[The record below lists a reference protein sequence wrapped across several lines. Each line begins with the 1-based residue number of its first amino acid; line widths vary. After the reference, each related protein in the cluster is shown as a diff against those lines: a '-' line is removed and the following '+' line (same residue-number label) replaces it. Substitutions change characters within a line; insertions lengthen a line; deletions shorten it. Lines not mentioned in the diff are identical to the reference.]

1 MISLKGVNITASP
14 TIEVTKTFTLSDNG
28 DGKTGAG
35 DSVVYLIKVENKGN
49 VTLTGLTLAD
59 TLKDGN
65 GNTLSFNNS
74 PTFSG
79 STLGSAEGTLKPN
92 ETASYSALYI
102 ISSNVANTP
111 KVINTACLLYTSD
124 AADE

>member
-1 MISLKGVNITASP
+1 M
-14 TIEVTKTFTLSDNG
+14 
-28 DGKTGAG
+28 
-35 DSVVYLIKVENKGN
+35 VYLIKVENKGN

-79 STLGSAEGTLKPN
+79 STLGSAEGVLKPD
-92 ETASYSALYI
+92 ETASYTALYI

-111 KVINTACLLYTSD
+111 KVINTAVATASSPGNSNNVSDTSD
-124 AADE
+124 DGIAVSYTHLTLPTKA